1 MKTLCPLENKSS
13 YIKISSLKSISCMKY
28 LYFRQAKRLLRKLLL
43 KSLSMKHVE
52 QRDKKYPYSK
62 SAHHEHNKVHEK
74 NRDKL
79 QPRLIFIFS
88 FLQSSNFKKRKSNN
102 ENRASNNEHT

>member
-1 MKTLCPLENKSS
+1 
-13 YIKISSLKSISCMKY
+13 MKY

-62 SAHHEHNKVHEK
+62 SAHHERNKVHEK
-74 NRDKL
+74 NREKL

>member
-1 MKTLCPLENKSS
+1 
-13 YIKISSLKSISCMKY
+13 
-28 LYFRQAKRLLRKLLL
+28 
-43 KSLSMKHVE
+43 MKHVE

-74 NRDKL
+74 NRNKL
-79 QPRLIFIFS
+79 QPRLILIFS

-102 ENRASNNEHT
+102 ENHTSNDEHT